1 METKQDLRRSVAL
14 YRAFKT
20 EQSDPDN
27 FYRLLADDAVE
38 QVSRHVPVRGA
49 TVLDVGGGIGYS
61 TDAFRDAGAR
71 CVLVE
76 PEVEALRAGKDGVV
90 TREAAG
96 TPHWV
101 AVAPG
106 RTVSNGSIIGDGFCL
121 PFADNTADISFS
133 SNVLEHV
140 VDERSFISEL
150 VRVTKPNGII
160 YVSFT
165 NWYSPWGG
173 HETRPWH
180 YLGGEWSAKRYRRRT
195 GFDPVHH
202 FGHSLFPV
210 HIGPLL
216 RWAQRSRSVEILE
229 ASPRYYPSWCR
240 GLVKVPGL
248 REVATWNLLLILRK
262 KGSPSELLAPQD
274 EREKAET
281 EVPALSESDHLNLV
295 ARARYRGRWLLRQGK
310 SALGREPAFLPLYLR
325 LTPLGT
331 SRRITESTDLVVEG
345 FPRSGN
351 TFTSFAIDDASGHEL
366 TIASHVHQPSQIKL
380 ALSRGVPT
388 VFVVRDPL
396 SALASYLVYDRR
408 FSPSDVINEYC
419 SYHRQLV
426 PYAERLLVCEFEEVT
441 SQMPSVIERI
451 NQRFSLQ
458 IPPFDDDPLNV
469 KQVMARIEMRH
480 RLIHPSLDPAQSA
493 ATPHLDRRNVNE
505 QMREALLDP
514 NNAAQMQTAQE
525 LYEYFCA
532 VATRQREALSRGG
545 SVLQRTGTD

>member
-1 METKQDLRRSVAL
+1 MGSKQDLRRSVAL

-27 FYRLLADDAVE
+27 FYQLLANDAVE

-49 TVLDVGGGIGYS
+49 TVLDVGGGVGYS
-61 TDAFRDAGAR
+61 TDAFREAGAR

-76 PEVEALRAGKDGVV
+76 PEVQALQAGRDGVV
-90 TREAAG
+90 TKEAAG

-140 VDERSFISEL
+140 VDERSFVTEL
-150 VRVTKPNGII
+150 VRVTKPNGLI

-180 YLGGEWSAKRYRRRT
+180 YLGGEWSANRYRRRT

-216 RWAQRSRSVEILE
+216 RWAQRSGAVEILE

-262 KGSPSELLAPQD
+262 KGPATGVSPAPRVEQT
-274 EREKAET
+274 KT
-281 EVPALSESDHLNLV
+281 EVPAVSESERPTLLSQ
-295 ARARYRGRWLLRQGK
+295 ARYRGRWLLRHGK
-310 SALGREPAFLPLYLR
+310 SVLGREPALLPLYLR

-331 SRRITESTDLVVEG
+331 SRRISKSTDLVVEG

-366 TIASHVHQPSQIKL
+366 SIASHVHQPSQIKL

-396 SALASYLVYDRR
+396 SALASYLVYDQR
-408 FSPSDVINEYC
+408 FSASSVIAEYC

-441 SQMPSVIERI
+441 TQMPSVIERI
-451 NQRFSLQ
+451 NQRYSLR
-458 IPPFDDDPLNV
+458 IPPFDDDPSNV

-480 RLIHPSLDPAQSA
+480 HLIHPGLDPAQSA
-493 ATPHLDRRNVNE
+493 ATPQLGRRNVNE

-514 NNAAQMQTAQE
+514 SNAAQMQKAQE
-525 LYEYFCA
+525 LFEYFRA
-532 VATRQREALSRGG
+532 IASGQREGLSRETAA
-545 SVLQRTGTD
+545 VQLQVAD